1 MQPRI
6 KMGLV
11 VGVIGLAIN
20 VCVAGFIGLCGPIVS
35 LLAGGVAG
43 FLAAQQEKLSTK
55 NEGAKAG
62 AISGGIA
69 GALVIIGQV
78 IGGVVALAIMQAS
91 GNQLPFGTIPSS
103 GDTAN
108 TVIYYISGIGTG
120 LCFGIVG
127 AALAAG
133 AGASAGYLATPD
145 QPPASSS
152 M

>member
-11 VGVIGLAIN
+11 VGAIGLAIN
-20 VCVAGFIGLCGPIVS
+20 VCVAGFVGLCGPIVS

-43 FLAAQQEKLSTK
+43 FLAAQQEKLPTK
-55 NEGAKAG
+55 SEGAKAG
-62 AISGGIA
+62 AISGAIA

-78 IGGVVALAIMQAS
+78 LGGIAALAFMQAS
-91 GNQLPFGTIPSS
+91 GMQFPFGQIPTTADSS
-103 GDTAN
+103 GML
-108 TVIYYISGIGTG
+108 VYYASGVGTG
-120 LCFGIVG
+120 LCFGIIGAVLAAAVG
-127 AALAAG
+127 AG
-133 AGASAGYLATPD
+133 AGYMATPE

>member
-11 VGVIGLAIN
+11 VGAIGLAIN
-20 VCVAGFIGLCGPIVS
+20 VCVAGFVGLCGPIVS

-43 FLAAQQEKLSTK
+43 FLAAQQEKLPTK
-55 NEGAKAG
+55 SEGAKAG

-78 IGGVVALAIMQAS
+78 LGGIAALAFMQAS
-91 GNQLPFGTIPSS
+91 GMQFPFGQIPTTADSS
-103 GDTAN
+103 GML
-108 TVIYYISGIGTG
+108 VYYASGVGTG
-120 LCFGIVG
+120 LCFGIIGAVLAAAVG
-127 AALAAG
+127 AG
-133 AGASAGYLATPD
+133 AGYMATPE

>member
-11 VGVIGLAIN
+11 VGAIGLAIN
-20 VCVAGFIGLCGPIVS
+20 VCVAGFVGLCGPIVS

-43 FLAAQQEKLSTK
+43 FLAAQQEKLPTK
-55 NEGAKAG
+55 SEGAKAG

-78 IGGVVALAIMQAS
+78 LGGIAALAFMQAS
-91 GNQLPFGTIPSS
+91 GMQFPFGQIPSTADSS
-103 GDTAN
+103 GML
-108 TVIYYISGIGTG
+108 VYYASGVGTG
-120 LCFGIVG
+120 LCFGIIGAVLAAAVG
-127 AALAAG
+127 AG
-133 AGASAGYLATPD
+133 AGYMATPE

>member
-11 VGVIGLAIN
+11 VGAIGLAIN
-20 VCVAGFIGLCGPIVS
+20 VCVAGFVGLCGPIVS

-43 FLAAQQEKLSTK
+43 FLAAQQEKLPTK
-55 NEGAKAG
+55 AEGAKAG

-69 GALVIIGQV
+69 GVLVIIGQV
-78 IGGVVALAIMQAS
+78 LGGIAALAFMQAS
-91 GNQLPFGTIPSS
+91 GMQVPFGEIPSAADSS
-103 GDTAN
+103 GML
-108 TVIYYISGIGTG
+108 VYYASGVGTG

-127 AALAAG
+127 AVLAAG
-133 AGASAGYLATPD
+133 VGAGAGYMATPD
-145 QPPASSS
+145 QPPANSS

>member
-11 VGVIGLAIN
+11 VGAIGLAIN
-20 VCVAGFIGLCGPIVS
+20 VCVAGFVGLCGPIVS

-43 FLAAQQEKLSTK
+43 FLAAQQEKLPTK
-55 NEGAKAG
+55 SEGAKAG

-78 IGGVVALAIMQAS
+78 LGVIAALAFMQAS
-91 GNQLPFGTIPSS
+91 GMHFPFGQIPTTADSS
-103 GDTAN
+103 GML
-108 TVIYYISGIGTG
+108 VYYASGVGTG
-120 LCFGIVG
+120 LCFGIIGAVLAAAVG
-127 AALAAG
+127 AG
-133 AGASAGYLATPD
+133 AGYMATPE